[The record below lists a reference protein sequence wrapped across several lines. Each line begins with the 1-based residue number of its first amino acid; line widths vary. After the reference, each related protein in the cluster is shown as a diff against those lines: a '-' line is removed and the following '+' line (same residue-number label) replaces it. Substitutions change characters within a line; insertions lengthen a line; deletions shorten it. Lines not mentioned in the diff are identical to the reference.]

1 MHCCQWHRLLYPA
14 RRFNLTTDHME
25 TPREHHTGAPLLTR
39 LRYRWKGEEQMRCFH
54 IVGGEPVAVDCPPK
68 FTGLGD
74 VIADGT
80 KALGVKPCGK
90 CRKRQAWLNRVT
102 PGWMKKFLT
111 WVKSL

>member
-1 MHCCQWHRLLYPA
+1 
-14 RRFNLTTDHME
+14 ME

-39 LRYRWKGEEQMRCFH
+39 LRYRWNGDERMRCFH
-54 IVGGEPVAVDCPPK
+54 IVGGEPVAADCPPK

-102 PGWMKKFLT
+102 PGWMKKFLS